1 MRRKYIWVT
10 DLKWSL
16 RAVRMQIW
24 NRLRL
29 DDGCPAL
36 PTQADF
42 TLPTTSVQKNWRRKK
57 LLEIWDM
64 LFRESENCCWRLRN
78 RVMQI
83 GTGQDWTSVV
93 LLPKLISLCWAPHLF
108 EPEPLQQILAQWHTA
123 ADLFAGFYIT
133 LCSPKTQYKPPDV
146 LQYIWTYVGYK
157 FKMWCWHFWFCA
169 VVTRLTWPT
178 SFTLHHWR
186 LGRRLW
192 TQPSGCTTWEKGLAQ
207 NHTNEYKHTHTQI
220 QKYKNT
226 QIHKH
231 TQIHK

>member
-42 TLPTTSVQKNWRRKK
+42 TLPTTSVQKNWGRKK

-146 LQYIWTYVGYK
+146 LQYIWTYVGYE
-157 FKMWCWHFWFCA
+157 FKMLGLTFSVLCSCDPTDLADTFHFA
-169 VVTRLTWPT
+169 SLTTWPE
-178 SFTLHHWR
+178 TLDTTIGMHNMGERPSTDSHK
-186 LGRRLW
+186 W
-192 TQPSGCTTWEKGLAQ
+192 T
-207 NHTNEYKHTHTQI
+207 
-220 QKYKNT
+220 
-226 QIHKH
+226 
-231 TQIHK
+231 